1 MKIDSLFKFEFDYY
15 HMQNA
20 IECLKSHNIWVS
32 LKLFIEIEH
41 NSMTRHSD
49 WNHPFILHSL
59 GSDRYRYEV
68 KYCRRIQFGCVFY
81 LSFLAKY
88 GVRWIKFIAK
98 CKIYMYISRY
108 IHKCAKSN
116 LRLLL
121 NNYIPP
127 NIVHDKYNTY
137 IGILLKKINDFFLFF
152 ITSSI
157 EELHLLKQ
165 KKTYQL
171 THLHVECMQM

>member
-20 IECLKSHNIWVS
+20 IECLKGHNMWLS

-41 NSMTRHSD
+41 NPMTRHSD
-49 WNHPFILHSL
+49 WNHPFILHSS

-81 LSFLAKY
+81 WRNTASVESSSSPNVKY
-88 GVRWIKFIAK
+88 ICTLVGTFRNALTQ
-98 CKIYMYISRY
+98 IYACCWTIIFRQISY
-108 IHKCAKSN
+108 TT
-116 LRLLL
+116 
-121 NNYIPP
+121 
-127 NIVHDKYNTY
+127 NI
-137 IGILLKKINDFFLFF
+137 IRILEFFLKKLIIFFFF

-165 KKTYQL
+165 KKKHISWHIY
-171 THLHVECMQM
+171 M